1 MTDRAA
7 SWHDRT
13 AEAALDALSSS
24 SAGLSEAE
32 AAHRLA
38 AHGPNRLPEARRAR
52 PLERFGRQFHD
63 VLIRALLVAAAVT
76 ALLGHFVDTG
86 VILAVV
92 LINAT
97 IGFVQEGK
105 AEAALDSIRHLL
117 APRAR
122 VRRAGQRREIDAS
135 TLVPGD
141 IVFLTSGDRVPADLR
156 LIEARS
162 LRIDESALTGESV
175 PTDKQ
180 PEPVPIGAELGDRA
194 CMAYSGTLVTF
205 GQGMGVVVATGQA
218 TEIGRISGLLTRVE
232 PLATPL
238 LRRMARFGRSL
249 TWAIALLALLTFAWG
264 TLVVDHGAAD
274 MFLAAVGLAVAAIPE
289 GLPAILTIT
298 LALGVQA
305 MARERAIV
313 RRLPAVEALGAVT
326 IICSDK
332 TGTLTHNEMTVERV
346 LESERTIEVSG
357 AGYAPEGG
365 FSEAGRP
372 VDPEEDAILR
382 ETARLALLCNE
393 ARLAET
399 DAGWQLT
406 GDPTEGALITLAL
419 KSGLDPAVERAAWPR
434 TDVIPFESEHR
445 FMATLHHDHAG
456 HGWIALKGAPER
468 VLSLA
473 ATEAHGDTE
482 RPLDPARW
490 RARMDTAAA
499 QGLRLLAIARRTAR
513 PSQRSLD
520 FADIERGGFTL
531 IAVLGIA
538 DPPRDAAR
546 TAVAE
551 CQAAGIV
558 VKMITGDHAVT
569 ARAIGEQLGLGQPPR
584 VATGG
589 DLDALDVLALRRL
602 ALEADVFARAS
613 PEHKLRLVEALQ
625 AEGHIVAMTGDGVND
640 APALK
645 RADVGVAMGKKGTE
659 AAREA
664 AEIVLADD
672 NFATIAAAVKAGRT
686 IDDNLRKTLLFILP
700 TNTAQ
705 AGVIVLAV
713 LVGLAQL
720 PISPV
725 QILWVNMVT
734 AVTLALALAFEPAE
748 ADVMRR
754 PPRPP
759 RAALLDRALW
769 GRIGFISLVL
779 VVGTLGAF
787 LWADGAGLPLE
798 TARTLAINVLVAGEV
813 FYLLNCRR
821 LWAPSPPFTRHRP
834 NRAVPAAIVLLV
846 LLQLTFT
853 YAPPLQHVFHTAP
866 MPPRLWLIALVFGA
880 LVFLIVEAEKAV
892 HRAIHRSLDHA
903 RQGRTKAPTAA

>member
-1 MTDRAA
+1 MADRAHT
-7 SWHDRT
+7 WHDQP
-13 AEAALDALSSS
+13 AEAALEAVSSS
-24 SAGLSEAE
+24 PAGLTEAE
-32 AAHRLA
+32 ATRRLA
-38 AHGPNRLPEARRAR
+38 VHGPNRLPEAHRAG
-52 PLERFGRQFHD
+52 PLQRFGRQFRD

-97 IGFVQEGK
+97 IGFVQEGR

-122 VRRAGQRREIDAS
+122 VRRAGQRREIEAS

-141 IVFLTSGDRVPADLR
+141 IVFLSSGDRVPTDLR

-180 PEPVPIGAELGDRA
+180 VEPVPSGAELGDRA
-194 CMAYSGTLVTF
+194 SMAYSGTLVTF
-205 GQGMGVVVATGQA
+205 GQGIGVVVATGQA

-238 LRRMARFGRSL
+238 LRRMARFGRTL
-249 TWAIALLALLTFAWG
+249 TWAIALLALFTFAWG
-264 TLVVDHGAAD
+264 TLVVGHGAAE

-346 LESERTIEVSG
+346 LEGERTIDVSG

-372 VDPEEDAILR
+372 IDPEQDARLR
-382 ETARLALLCNE
+382 ELARLALLCNE

-399 DAGWQLT
+399 EAGWQLT

-456 HGWIALKGAPER
+456 HGLIVLKGAPER
-468 VLSLA
+468 VLTISD
-473 ATEAHGDTE
+473 TEAHGDTE

-490 RARMDTAAA
+490 RARMDAAAA
-499 QGLRLLAIARRTAR
+499 QGLRLLALARRTAS
-513 PSQRSLD
+513 PSQRTLD

-531 IAVLGIA
+531 VAVLGIA
-538 DPPRDAAR
+538 DPPREAAR
-546 TAVAE
+546 IAVAE

-569 ARAIGEQLGLGQPPR
+569 ARAIGEQLGLGQPPK
-584 VATGG
+584 VATGS
-589 DLDALDVLALRRL
+589 DLDAIDTHALRRL

-645 RADVGVAMGKKGTE
+645 RADVGIAMGKKGTE

-686 IDDNLRKTLLFILP
+686 IDDNLKKTLLFILP
-700 TNTAQ
+700 TNAAQ
-705 AGVIVLAV
+705 AGVILLAV
-713 LVGLAQL
+713 LLGLAAL
-720 PISPV
+720 PISAV

-734 AVTLALALAFEPAE
+734 AVTLGLALAFEPTE

-759 RAALLDRALW
+759 QAALLDRALW
-769 GRIGFISLVL
+769 GRIAFIALILVA
-779 VVGTLGAF
+779 GALGAF
-787 LWADGAGLPLE
+787 VWADTQGLPLE
-798 TARTLAINVLVAGEV
+798 TARTLAINVLVAGET

-821 LWAPSPPFTRHRP
+821 LTAPTPPFARHRP
-834 NRAVPAAIVLLV
+834 NRAVPVAIGVLV
-846 LLQLTFT
+846 ILQLAFT

-866 MPPRLWLIALVFGA
+866 LAPRLWLIALVFGA
-880 LVFLIVEAEKAV
+880 LVFLLVEAQKALQ
-892 HRAIHRSLDHA
+892 RAIHRSLDRA
-903 RQGRTKAPTAA
+903 RQRQTQAPTVA